1 MPYVLLLVIA
11 ALSLH
16 PSSVPG
22 QETNAEHAPKLVCD
36 EPTYNFGEA
45 DNAGHV
51 EHAFILRNAG
61 DVTLQILNIRPACGC
76 TVANISTKSIPPGGL
91 AELSARLSLQGRTGP
106 QHKSIT
112 VESNDP
118 KQQYVTLYLEG
129 TAIAELDVQPRQV
142 TFGRISGD
150 AAVTSVVEI
159 TARTTNAV
167 KITRLN
173 AGSTNLAARLET
185 IEEGR
190 HYRILVSSVPPLVQG
205 TLRGSVHIETDHPK
219 YSAMDIP
226 ISAFVATDL
235 MYLPTELTLVENPTA
250 SARYVIVRSDT
261 GKKFEVQAVEA
272 PSPSIQTSIQ
282 PMDQNG
288 YRIELTNIVAT
299 ADLNGKVLLIRTT
312 MPGNEEIRIPLRVIP
327 NTPQPAPAP
336 NP

>member
-1 MPYVLLLVIA
+1 MPYVLLLLIA
-11 ALSLH
+11 ALCLH
-16 PSSVPG
+16 PSSAPG
-22 QETNAEHAPKLVCD
+22 QVTNAEHAPKLVCD

-45 DNAGHV
+45 DNSGSV
-51 EHAFILRNAG
+51 EHTFILKNEG
-61 DVTLQILNIRPACGC
+61 DVTLEILNIRPACGC
-76 TVANISTKSIPPGGL
+76 TVANISTKSIPPDGA
-91 AELSARLSLQGRTGP
+91 AELSTRLSLQGRTGP

-129 TAIAELDVQPRQV
+129 NAIAELEVKPRQV
-142 TFGRISGD
+142 TFGRISAA
-150 AAVTSVVEI
+150 AAVTSAVEI
-159 TARTTNAV
+159 TARTTNAIR
-167 KITRLN
+167 ITRLDTP
-173 AGSTNLAARLET
+173 STNLAAKLET

-190 HYRILVSSVPPLVQG
+190 RYRILVSSVPPLAQG

-235 MYLPTELTLVENPTA
+235 MYLPTELTLVENPAA
-250 SARYVIVRSDT
+250 SARYIIVRSDT
-261 GKKFEVQAVEA
+261 GKKFEVQAVVV
-272 PSPSIQTSIQ
+272 PSPSIQASVQ
-282 PMDQNG
+282 PIDQNG

-299 ADLNGKVLLIRTT
+299 ADLNGKALLIKTT

-327 NTPQPAPAP
+327 NAPQPAPAQ